1 MCVRCNWPVE
11 ENKDS
16 NTKHRYGEVM
26 QAQMFSDKLMLLIL
40 TITAAWK
47 YLNAAEGKYG

>member
-1 MCVRCNWPVE
+1 VE

-26 QAQMFSDKLMLLIL
+26 QAQLFSDD
-40 TITAAWK
+40 AFD
-47 YLNAAEGKYG
+47 LNDYYGHEGVKHATDIYSM